1 MQPVQPMT
9 YFNPYTGLWETY
21 HYPTVNHQFEVG
33 NGTTLQQAKDYGFEL
48 IIADSS
54 QFVPYCIIHLQQ

>member
-21 HYPTVNHQFEVG
+21 PYPTINQFEVG
-33 NGTTLQQAKDYGFEL
+33 NGTTNQQVEDYGFEL
-48 IIADSS
+48 IIADSA
-54 QFVPYCIIHLQQ
+54 QFVPYCIIHLQK